1 MAFVCDKMIFLT
13 FDYNMLW
20 CFTVK
25 FMFIWATMIKK
36 YSAISFDLNNSIVQG
51 YYRLFTDHITEA
63 EKTGTEKNWLAYY
76 LELISTAA
84 YLELISTAYLKRTGL
99 LCTNKLPKFKENRL
113 AMYSLGRI
121 I

>member
-25 FMFIWATMIKK
+25 FMFIWATMIKN
-36 YSAISFDLNNSIVQG
+36 ITQ

-84 YLELISTAYLKRTGL
+84 YLELISTA
-99 LCTNKLPKFKENRL
+99 
-113 AMYSLGRI
+113 
-121 I
+121 